1 MCRAVNDAVKMQKPQ
16 ITTILNELN
25 PLWSLRSLE
34 SGFHMIAMIAA
45 IVELFF
51 FLSDLYEPSV
61 HMETGLKSWRSGKEI
76 RPKSVRHHAHVVRA
90 E

>member
-51 FLSDLYEPSV
+51 FSAISTNLAFISKPALNREVAAKKSDQKACAIM
-61 HMETGLKSWRSGKEI
+61 HM
-76 RPKSVRHHAHVVRA
+76 
-90 E
+90 